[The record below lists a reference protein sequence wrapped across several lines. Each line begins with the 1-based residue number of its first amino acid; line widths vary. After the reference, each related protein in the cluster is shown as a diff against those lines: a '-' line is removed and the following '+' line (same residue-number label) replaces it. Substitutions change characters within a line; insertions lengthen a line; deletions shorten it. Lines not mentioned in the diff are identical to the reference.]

1 MAWYDDGTLRFALG
15 VEDTFIPQT
24 PFRERVLDEYE
35 MTQHYQHWHA
45 DLGLAAEAGA
55 SMVRWGIPWY
65 RVNPAPGRWD
75 WSWLDRVAERF
86 AELGLTP
93 IVDLMHYGTPTW
105 LDNEF
110 ANASYAERVAEYA
123 VAVAE
128 RYRGTFDVFTPLNE
142 PLLNALYCGQYG
154 YWPPYLRGHD
164 GFVQV
169 VRALSRGIVRTQ
181 HGIAEVNPD
190 ATFVH
195 VEASS
200 RFTAGTA
207 VEGDEIAYLR
217 HRGYLIEDLVT
228 GRVGADHPLA
238 AYLAEHRFGD
248 DALAWFAA
256 NPAVPDVMGV
266 NYYPGVSS
274 ELVVPG
280 DPRDGSPAA
289 PREKVDEGTEGLAG
303 VLTGFAERYGRP
315 VMLTE
320 TASGRTVAD
329 RIAWLDASVACV
341 RDLRAGGLPVV
352 GYTWWAIF
360 DWYGWDWRD
369 GGSLEQFHVPLGLWE
384 LVPDGAG
391 VLQRVRTPLA
401 DRFREHA
408 TA

>member
-1 MAWYDDGTLRFALG
+1 MPWYDDGQLRFALG

-35 MTQHYQHWHA
+35 MTQHYQFWRE
-45 DLGLAAEAGA
+45 DLGLAAESGA

-110 ANASYAERVAEYA
+110 ANASYPQRVAEYA

-164 GFVQV
+164 GFAQV
-169 VRALSRGIVRTQ
+169 VRALARGVVLTQ
-181 HGIAEVNPD
+181 HGIAEVNPG

-200 RFTAGTA
+200 RFTGD
-207 VEGDEIAYLR
+207 EGDEIAYLR
-217 HRGYLIEDLVT
+217 HRGYLFEDLVT
-228 GRVGADHPLA
+228 GRVGGDHPLA
-238 AYLAEHRFGD
+238 GYLAEHRFGD

-280 DPRDGSPAA
+280 DPRDGRPGA
-289 PREKVDEGTEGLAG
+289 PREKVDEGVEGLAG

-352 GYTWWAIF
+352 GYTWWAVI

-369 GGSLEQFHVPLGLWE
+369 GGALEQHHVPLGLWS

-401 DRFREHA
+401 DRFHEHA

>member
-1 MAWYDDGTLRFALG
+1 MAWYDDGDLRFAVG
-15 VEDTFIPQT
+15 IEDTFIPQT

-35 MTQHYQHWHA
+35 MTQHYQFWHA

-110 ANASYAERVAEYA
+110 ANASYPERVAEHA

-169 VRALSRGIVRTQ
+169 VRALSRGIVTTQ

-200 RFTAGTA
+200 RFTG
-207 VEGDEIAYLR
+207 VEGDEITYLR

-238 AYLAEHRFGD
+238 GYLAEHRFGD

-274 ELVVPG
+274 EHVVPG
-280 DPRDGSPAA
+280 DPRDGSPGA

-329 RIAWLDASVACV
+329 RVAWLDASVACV
-341 RDLRAGGLPVV
+341 RDLRAAGLPVV
-352 GYTWWAIF
+352 GYTWWALI

>member
-1 MAWYDDGTLRFALG
+1 MPWYDGGDLRFAVG

-35 MTQHYQHWHA
+35 MTQHYQFWRE
-45 DLGLAAEAGA
+45 DLGLAAECGA

-65 RVNPAPGRWD
+65 RVNPEPGRWD

-86 AELGLTP
+86 AELGLTA

-110 ANASYAERVAEYA
+110 ANASYPQRVAEYA

-169 VRALSRGIVRTQ
+169 VRALARGVVLTQ
-181 HGIAEVNPD
+181 QGIAEVNPD

-200 RFTAGTA
+200 RFHGAD
-207 VEGDEIAYLR
+207 GDEIAYLR
-217 HRGYLIEDLVT
+217 HRGYLFEDLVT

-238 AYLAEHRFGD
+238 GYLAEHRFGD

-274 ELVVPG
+274 ERVVPG
-280 DPRDGSPAA
+280 DRRDGSPAA
-289 PREKVDEGTEGLAG
+289 PREKVDEGVEGLAG

-320 TASGRTVAD
+320 TASGRTLPE
-329 RIAWLDASVACV
+329 RLAWLDASVACV

-352 GYTWWAIF
+352 GYTWWALI

-369 GGSLEQFHVPLGLWE
+369 GGSLEQHHVPLGLWE
-384 LVPDGAG
+384 LAPDGAG
-391 VLQRVRTPLA
+391 VLQRLRTPLA
-401 DRFREHA
+401 DRFRTHA
-408 TA
+408 SV